1 MASRPH
7 KTAAKRYYT
16 IARLV
21 VKDLLIVFVAGQ
33 NDSKVQAW
41 NRKKKRIER
50 ISETL
55 AGAIADVPHKWLQH
69 CIVTGRRQDG
79 QEYSKLEILAPPH
92 PVMQSQIANSCNEL
106 HKEMLTKFNKMHQLT
121 AAWIVSPVGEEL
133 NDTELNEILTKFGAY
148 DFKAQWECEND

>member
-21 VKDLLIVFVAGQ
+21 VKDLLVVFVAGQ
-33 NDSKVQAW
+33 NDGKVQVW

-55 AGAIADVPHKWLQH
+55 A
-69 CIVTGRRQDG
+69 
-79 QEYSKLEILAPPH
+79 
-92 PVMQSQIANSCNEL
+92 
-106 HKEMLTKFNKMHQLT
+106 
-121 AAWIVSPVGEEL
+121 
-133 NDTELNEILTKFGAY
+133 
-148 DFKAQWECEND
+148 